1 MMKERGKKLLFLFAV
16 NSELGFDASSPTS
29 W

>member
-1 MMKERGKKLLFLFAV
+1 MMKERGKKQLFLFAV
-16 NSELGFDASSPTS
+16 NSELGFDSSSPTF